1 MPPGAVGAA
10 PANPWLS
17 WTYLERNG
25 QDVLRHLEQHA
36 TLTAQAVLLAL
47 ALALP
52 LAALAHVR
60 PRVAGAVLAGTGVL
74 YTVPSLALFAVLAPY
89 TGIGRTTVLIGLVL
103 YALLVLVRNVLAG
116 LQGVD
121 PAVRDAARGMGYG
134 RTRTL
139 LAVELPQALPA
150 VVTGLRLATVS
161 TVALV
166 TVGVVVGYG
175 GLGQLMFRGFRS
187 NYRAEVVTATLLC
200 LLLALAAD
208 LLLAALGRLLVPWRR
223 ASRGADG
230 TAPPAA
236 DRAGDGA
243 GATDGSEAGE
253 GAGARTPAAA
263 RRRAGTG
270 AAWTS

>member
-1 MPPGAVGAA
+1 MHAGPVAA
-10 PANPWLS
+10 AANPWFS
-17 WTYLERNG
+17 WDYLERNG
-25 QDVLRHLEQHA
+25 GDVLRYTQQHA
-36 TLTAQAVLLAL
+36 TLTLQAVLIAL
-47 ALALP
+47 LVALP

-60 PRVAGAVLAGTGVL
+60 PRLAGPVLAGTGVL

-103 YALLVLVRNVLAG
+103 YALLVLVRNVLVG

-134 RTRTL
+134 RWRL
-139 LAVELPQALPA
+139 LLGVELPQAVPA
-150 VVTGLRLATVS
+150 IVTGLRLATVS

-187 NYRAEVVTATLLC
+187 NYHAEVMTATVLC
-200 LLLALAAD
+200 LVLALVAD
-208 LLLAALGRLLVPWRR
+208 LLLALVGRLLTPWRR
-223 ASRGADG
+223 TSARRRGRPTSD
-230 TAPPAA
+230 AA
-236 DRAGDGA
+236 GRLDGA
-243 GATDGSEAGE
+243 GPHEE
-253 GAGARTPAAA
+253 
-263 RRRAGTG
+263 

>member
-1 MPPGAVGAA
+1 MPSGPVVAA
-10 PANPWLS
+10 ANPWFS

-25 QDVLRHLEQHA
+25 QDVLRYLEQHV

-47 ALALP
+47 LVALP

-60 PRVAGAVLAGTGVL
+60 PRLAGVVLAGTGVL

-89 TGIGRTTVLIGLVL
+89 TGIGRTTVLIGLVV
-103 YALLVLVRNVLAG
+103 YALLVLVRNVLVG

-134 RTRTL
+134 RARML

-187 NYRAEVVTATLLC
+187 NYRAEVVTATALC
-200 LLLALAAD
+200 LLLALATD
-208 LLLAALGRLLVPWRR
+208 LLLAALGRVLTPWQRTSRR
-223 ASRGADG
+223 GRAPAATHRDAAPDGSGAD
-230 TAPPAA
+230 PA
-236 DRAGDGA
+236 GV
-243 GATDGSEAGE
+243 
-253 GAGARTPAAA
+253 PA
-263 RRRAGTG
+263 RRPGEE